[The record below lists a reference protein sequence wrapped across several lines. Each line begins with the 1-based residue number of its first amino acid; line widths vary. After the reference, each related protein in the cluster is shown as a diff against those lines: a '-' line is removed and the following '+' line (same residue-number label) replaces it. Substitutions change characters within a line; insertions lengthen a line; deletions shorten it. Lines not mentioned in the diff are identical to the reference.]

1 MHLKDVQRI
10 DALSTSKAAEIAS
23 TEPNSAAISNIMCTD
38 LYKLNVLKKDIQ
50 DEKGEIIITITFF

>member
-10 DALSTSKAAEIAS
+10 DALSTSKAAEIAA
-23 TEPNSAAISNIMCTD
+23 TEPNSAAISNIMCAD
-38 LYKLNVLKKDIQ
+38 LHKLNVLKKDIQ